1 MPLYYSRLHA
11 TETKQIAAKHWLNHT
26 EVATESYRA
35 FL

>member
-1 MPLYYSRLHA
+1 MPLYYSHLP
-11 TETKQIAAKHWLNHT
+11 TNETKQIAAKHWLNHT